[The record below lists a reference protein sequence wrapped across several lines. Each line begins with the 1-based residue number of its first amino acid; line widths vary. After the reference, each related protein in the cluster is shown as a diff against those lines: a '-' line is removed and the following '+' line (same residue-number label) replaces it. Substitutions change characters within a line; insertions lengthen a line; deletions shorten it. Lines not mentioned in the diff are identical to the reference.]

1 MVADSHWAQ
10 NRTMSL
16 VMILSVAA
24 LGLSRPV
31 PVQAMPADRATYD
44 SVVSCGATWNVSLVW
59 ALEAGDPV
67 ARQAATEQ
75 FSAFRALSRLYGSG
89 LGLSR
94 SAVDSAIHAL
104 ADERLANTDR
114 MGRSEAG
121 RRLRDQA
128 HEGEQ
133 AACAALAGRI
143 ASENAEPD

>member
-1 MVADSHWAQ
+1 
-10 NRTMSL
+10 
-16 VMILSVAA
+16 MILSVAA

-59 ALEAGDPV
+59 AIEADDPV
-67 ARQAATEQ
+67 ARQAATVQ
-75 FSAFRALSRLYGSG
+75 FTAFRALTRLYGAG
-89 LGLSR
+89 LGLSQ
-94 SAVDSAIHAL
+94 ATADGAIHAL

-114 MGRSEAG
+114 LGRSDAG

-143 ASENAEPD
+143 ASENAETD